1 MAVRDMQ
8 PWQDFLLRARWFQ
21 GKGLPIDGIEWHALP
36 WQARDGDVWVRS
48 ELAEVR
54 SGAGQPPDVYHLLVG
69 YLPCGHGEPDA
80 LIGRVELPG
89 RGWADAVDAPHSPTA
104 MQALLRGITEPG
116 CAGVEW
122 LDQVPDPC
130 AETRVFAGEQSN
142 TTVQVGDSVLFKIFR
157 KLSPGPSLE
166 SESLA
171 ALAHCDIT
179 PGLIGTWATTDGAYQ
194 LGLFSQRISDAEDG
208 WGWCVGACRD
218 GRDISAEMS
227 GLGATL
233 RRLHTEF
240 AAVFGTSTI
249 DAATIGQQMLGR
261 LDAAVAQV
269 PELAECQTP
278 LRAVLGLPSSQVEVQ
293 RVHGDFHLGQA
304 LISPRGWTIID
315 FEGEP
320 LKTPAERAAHDTVWR
335 DVAGLLRSLDYARSH
350 HRDPAGEDAVG
361 WYRAARAAFLDGY
374 LASVVE
380 PPSILTAYEVD
391 KAIYELV
398 YETRNR
404 PTWSWIPRQAI
415 IEAIG

>member
-1 MAVRDMQ
+1 MAVQDVQ
-8 PWQDFLLRARWFQ
+8 PWRDFLLHARWFQ
-21 GKGLPIDGIEWHALP
+21 GKGLPVDGIGWLAMP
-36 WQARDGDVWVRS
+36 WQVRDDEVWVRS

-54 SGAGQPPDVYHLLVG
+54 SGLASDVYHLLLG
-69 YLPCGHGEPDA
+69 YLPCGQGEPDA
-80 LIGRVELPG
+80 LIGQVELPG
-89 RGWADAVDAPHSPTA
+89 RGLADVVDAPHSPTA
-104 MQALLRGITEPG
+104 MSALLRTMAEDNCP
-116 CAGVEW
+116 GVEW
-122 LDQVPDPC
+122 LSAPPDPS

-142 TTVQVGDSVLFKIFR
+142 TTVQVGDDVLFKIFR

-179 PGLIGTWATTDGAYQ
+179 PELIGTWATPDGAYP
-194 LGLFSQRISDAEDG
+194 LGLFSQRIPEADDG
-208 WGWCVGACRD
+208 WDWCVRACRD
-218 GRDISAEMS
+218 GRDISAQMT

-240 AAVFGTSTI
+240 ASVFGTSTI
-249 DAATIGQQMLGR
+249 DAATIGHQMLGR

-269 PELAECQTP
+269 PELRAWQKS
-278 LRAVLGLPSSQVEVQ
+278 LRDVLGLPSFQVEVQ

-350 HRDPAGEDAVG
+350 HGEPAGDDAVG
-361 WYRAARAAFLDGY
+361 WYGTARAAFLDGY
-374 LASVVE
+374 MGIT

-404 PTWSWIPRQAI
+404 PTWAGIPRQAI
-415 IEAIG
+415 REAIG